1 MKGGGIDGPI
11 DQLVKARW
19 LAIGLSQT
27 DLAEVLGAAAPQ
39 TEKGGGGPDGADT
52 SRLMQV
58 AEELDLP
65 LDFFHSPAL
74 GAGPNGSDHS
84 ADPRGSLQSLL
95 ELRLLRAFH
104 ELRDHRTKRMLI
116 PLAEHIV
123 RPPPDPPPL
132 PGHPPFRPPLS
143 PTPPLQ

>member
-27 DLAEVLGAAAPQ
+27 DLAEVLGAASPQ
-39 TEKGGGGPDGADT
+39 TQKDDSGPDGADT

-74 GAGPNGSDHS
+74 GAGPEGSERS
-84 ADPRGSLQSLL
+84 DPRGSLQSLL

-116 PLAEHIV
+116 RLAEQIV
-123 RPPPDPPPL
+123 RRQADPC
-132 PGHPPFRPPLS
+132 GD
-143 PTPPLQ
+143 TG

>member
-1 MKGGGIDGPI
+1 MSNATDGRI

-27 DLAEVLGAAAPQ
+27 DLAEVLGAAFLQ
-39 TEKGGGGPDGADT
+39 TPKDDDGLDGAGV

-58 AEELDLP
+58 AEELDIP
-65 LDFFHSPAL
+65 LAL
-74 GAGPNGSDHS
+74 FNSHAVAAGNDEPDHS
-84 ADPRGSLQSLL
+84 SAEDLSSLQSLL

-116 PLAEHIV
+116 RLAEQIV
-123 RPPPDPPPL
+123 KRQAEPCGDA
-132 PGHPPFRPPLS
+132 G
-143 PTPPLQ
+143 

>member
-27 DLAEVLGAAAPQ
+27 DLAEVLGAASPQ
-39 TEKGGGGPDGADT
+39 TQMDDSGPDGADT

-74 GAGPNGSDHS
+74 GAGPNGFDHS

-116 PLAEHIV
+116 RLAEQIV
-123 RPPPDPPPL
+123 RRQADPC
-132 PGHPPFRPPLS
+132 GDAG
-143 PTPPLQ
+143 

>member
-1 MKGGGIDGPI
+1 MTGGGIDGPI

-27 DLAEVLGAAAPQ
+27 DLAEVLGAASPQ
-39 TEKGGGGPDGADT
+39 TQMDDSGPDGADT
-52 SRLMQV
+52 RRLMQV
-58 AEELDLP
+58 AEELDIA

-74 GAGPNGSDHS
+74 GAGPEGSERS
-84 ADPRGSLQSLL
+84 DPRGSLQSLL

-116 PLAEHIV
+116 RLAEQIV
-123 RPPPDPPPL
+123 RRQADPC
-132 PGHPPFRPPLS
+132 GDAG
-143 PTPPLQ
+143 

>member
-1 MKGGGIDGPI
+1 MTGGGIDGPI

-27 DLAEVLGAAAPQ
+27 DLAEVLGAASQ
-39 TEKGGGGPDGADT
+39 TQKDDSGPEGADT

-65 LDFFHSPAL
+65 LDFFHSPAI
-74 GAGPNGSDHS
+74 GAGPEGSDHS

-104 ELRDHRTKRMLI
+104 ELRDHRTKRILI
-116 PLAEHIV
+116 RLAEQIV
-123 RPPPDPPPL
+123 RRQADPC
-132 PGHPPFRPPLS
+132 GGAG
-143 PTPPLQ
+143 

>member
-1 MKGGGIDGPI
+1 MTGGGIDGPL

-27 DLAEVLGAAAPQ
+27 DLAEVLGAASPQ
-39 TEKGGGGPDGADT
+39 THKDDSGADGADAR
-52 SRLMQV
+52 RLMQV
-58 AEELDLP
+58 AEELDIP

-84 ADPRGSLQSLL
+84 AEPRGSLQSLL

-116 PLAEHIV
+116 RLAEQIV
-123 RPPPDPPPL
+123 RRQADPC
-132 PGHPPFRPPLS
+132 GDAG
-143 PTPPLQ
+143 